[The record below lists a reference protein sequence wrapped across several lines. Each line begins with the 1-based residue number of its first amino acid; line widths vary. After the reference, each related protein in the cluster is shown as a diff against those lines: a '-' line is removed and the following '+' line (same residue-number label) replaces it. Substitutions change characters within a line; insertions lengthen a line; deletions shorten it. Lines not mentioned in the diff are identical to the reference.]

1 MSWGFH
7 GGRFVN
13 GRPASQLPGVQEIRD
28 TSATFAEVWTASS
41 AVAILLH
48 MTDLCNTHAHVRVLA
63 DYEAEERK
71 IDPSEFY
78 PGKCKNARLTIMPV
92 ISAYSDGILAF
103 EARMNVS
110 FAESTRDPITALFFE
125 IDQNGK
131 HPLGSVKKVLDW
143 INVDLDLGLHEN
155 PRVLR

>member
-1 MSWGFH
+1 MEKGLFRLICDRVIDWATRLQKACADNHETTLEQLIRGQSPRWWAWSLSWGFH

-48 MTDLCNTHAHVRVLA
+48 MTDLCNTHAHVLVLA

-78 PGKCKNARLTIMPV
+78 PGKWK
-92 ISAYSDGILAF
+92 
-103 EARMNVS
+103 
-110 FAESTRDPITALFFE
+110 
-125 IDQNGK
+125 K
-131 HPLGSVKKVLDW
+131 HQVNNHAGDLCVL
-143 INVDLDLGLHEN
+143 
-155 PRVLR
+155 